1 MAPKRQISKVQIQE
15 DDKQAD
21 EASEQSN
28 AHEATE
34 PPQTEMSES
43 VQATEITATTSNSTK
58 KRYGASRGVSA
69 MYKVVVK
76 KVQGKKTK
84 VRCNELG
91 VPVGQNRHPLQSY
104 TGMLAR
110 TIIPI
115 DCPSWR
121 NVDVQ
126 LKEKLWLHILETFKV
141 SKKLKKGV
149 LKSASAKW
157 RQFKTNLNRKFVKP
171 NLGQKKK
178 LRKPPNQYAFVGKEA
193 WKKFVAQ
200 RITDDWKSLSEQQ
213 SNRVR
218 KRKYPHRMSRK
229 GYIGLL
235 EEEQKKGNLKPGEK
249 PDRSILWKKARKG
262 KDGEVVDPELVE
274 DTLLEKQSKGEF
286 SPCGSEDVLTKAL
299 ETPEHS
305 GRVRGVGS
313 FVTPSMFFNLP
324 TGKRC
329 RITKAELLA
338 RDRERDAELEKAK
351 QEMERTRQEMER
363 TREEMVQALK
373 AMGLANIPSPKL
385 SEMASCGQKVA
396 SPSVVKDLDQL
407 LVDDDD
413 CVPIKHIPP
422 ENKGPR
428 KSWIARV
435 SVDGPIKGD
444 ALIPIPVVGE
454 IETVDQAVGSHVSW
468 PRDLII
474 INAPSDAKTRRK
486 GKEPK
491 SELHKVQALFKNMEI
506 NKNVP
511 NRFRLLYKHATTF
524 MKTTRVSIQ
533 IPCNVEVFGS
543 DKTIFILHEN
553 IIALMEF
560 KMIGQAIISSYMA
573 YLHSKVHEND
583 NLDLFA
589 FCDPGATFTLNS
601 EFEAY
606 LFNHL
611 KEGNPDRLF
620 LLPHN
625 TNCHWILVLM
635 WGGEIFVL
643 NPLHR
648 STTFPD
654 LEKSISRAV
663 VAFNIQ
669 AGRGNKA
676 PTVKY
681 LSGCPKQPGGIE
693 CVYVVM
699 RYMKEIWSA
708 KSRKLSCSK
717 AELDE
722 VRCETAGHIEQFL

>member
-1 MAPKRQISKVQIQE
+1 
-15 DDKQAD
+15 
-21 EASEQSN
+21 
-28 AHEATE
+28 
-34 PPQTEMSES
+34 
-43 VQATEITATTSNSTK
+43 
-58 KRYGASRGVSA
+58 
-69 MYKVVVK
+69 
-76 KVQGKKTK
+76 
-84 VRCNELG
+84 
-91 VPVGQNRHPLQSY
+91 
-104 TGMLAR
+104 MLAR

-126 LKEKLWLHILETFKV
+126 LKEKLWLDILETFKV

-218 KRKYPHRMSRK
+218 KRKYPHCMSRK

-249 PDRSILWKKARKG
+249 PD
-262 KDGEVVDPELVE
+262 
-274 DTLLEKQSKGEF
+274 
-286 SPCGSEDVLTKAL
+286 
-299 ETPEHS
+299 
-305 GRVRGVGS
+305 
-313 FVTPSMFFNLP
+313 
-324 TGKRC
+324 

-385 SEMASCGQKVA
+385 SQMASCGQKVA

-413 CVPIKHIPP
+413 CVPIKPIPP

-428 KSWIARV
+428 KS
-435 SVDGPIKGD
+435 
-444 ALIPIPVVGE
+444 
-454 IETVDQAVGSHVSW
+454 
-468 PRDLII
+468 
-474 INAPSDAKTRRK
+474 
-486 GKEPK
+486 
-491 SELHKVQALFKNMEI
+491 
-506 NKNVP
+506 
-511 NRFRLLYKHATTF
+511 
-524 MKTTRVSIQ
+524 
-533 IPCNVEVFGS
+533 
-543 DKTIFILHEN
+543 
-553 IIALMEF
+553 
-560 KMIGQAIISSYMA
+560 IISSYMA
-573 YLHSKVHEND
+573 YLHSK
-583 NLDLFA
+583 
-589 FCDPGATFTLNS
+589 
-601 EFEAY
+601 
-606 LFNHL
+606 
-611 KEGNPDRLF
+611 GNPDRLF

-643 NPLHR
+643 NPLPR

-669 AGRGNKA
+669 AERGNKA
-676 PTVKY
+676 PIVKY
-681 LSGCPKQPGGIE
+681 LSGCPKQPGGIK
-693 CVYVVM
+693 CGYVVM
-699 RYMKEIWSA
+699 RYMKEIVMDSEMSFLKKWSA
-708 KSRKLSCSK
+708 KSRKLSCSR

-722 VRCETAGHIEQFL
+722 GPM

>member
-58 KRYGASRGVSA
+58 KRYGASR
-69 MYKVVVK
+69 
-76 KVQGKKTK
+76 
-84 VRCNELG
+84 
-91 VPVGQNRHPLQSY
+91 
-104 TGMLAR
+104 
-110 TIIPI
+110 
-115 DCPSWR
+115 
-121 NVDVQ
+121 
-126 LKEKLWLHILETFKV
+126 EKLWLDILETFKV

-178 LRKPPNQYAFVGKEA
+178 LRNPPNQYAFVGKEA

-249 PDRSILWKKARKG
+249 PDRSIMWKKARKG

-274 DTLLEKQSKGEF
+274 VYDKIDTLLEKQSKGEF

-363 TREEMVQALK
+363 TKEEMVQALK
-373 AMGLANIPSPKL
+373 AMGLTNIPSPKL

-413 CVPIKHIPP
+413 CVPIKPIPP
-422 ENKGPR
+422 ENKGP
-428 KSWIARV
+428 
-435 SVDGPIKGD
+435 
-444 ALIPIPVVGE
+444 
-454 IETVDQAVGSHVSW
+454 
-468 PRDLII
+468 
-474 INAPSDAKTRRK
+474 
-486 GKEPK
+486 
-491 SELHKVQALFKNMEI
+491 
-506 NKNVP
+506 
-511 NRFRLLYKHATTF
+511 
-524 MKTTRVSIQ
+524 
-533 IPCNVEVFGS
+533 
-543 DKTIFILHEN
+543 
-553 IIALMEF
+553 
-560 KMIGQAIISSYMA
+560 
-573 YLHSKVHEND
+573 
-583 NLDLFA
+583 
-589 FCDPGATFTLNS
+589 
-601 EFEAY
+601 
-606 LFNHL
+606 
-611 KEGNPDRLF
+611 
-620 LLPHN
+620 
-625 TNCHWILVLM
+625 
-635 WGGEIFVL
+635 
-643 NPLHR
+643 
-648 STTFPD
+648 
-654 LEKSISRAV
+654 
-663 VAFNIQ
+663 
-669 AGRGNKA
+669 
-676 PTVKY
+676 
-681 LSGCPKQPGGIE
+681 
-693 CVYVVM
+693 
-699 RYMKEIWSA
+699 
-708 KSRKLSCSK
+708 
-717 AELDE
+717 
-722 VRCETAGHIEQFL
+722 